1 MKTQS
6 ILIPS
11 INKTI
16 EYTIGQNAQDNHD
29 IIDNAL
35 ENDMWFH
42 INNKPSCHIIASI
55 PDDIKR
61 KEMKYIIKQGAVL
74 CKQYSYPAVK
84 NLEIVY
90 TKIKNITKTEK
101 IGQVI
106 PNPVSI
112 ITI

>member
-6 ILIPS
+6 ILIHS

-29 IIDNAL
+29 IIDDAL

-61 KEMKYIIKQGAVL
+61 KEMKYIIKQMERLMVL
-74 CKQYSYPAVK
+74 LVQ
-84 NLEIVY
+84 LEL
-90 TKIKNITKTEK
+90 E
-101 IGQVI
+101 GH
-106 PNPVSI
+106 
-112 ITI
+112 